1 VVAKDRITLQTFEP
15 LVIGMI
21 FPSQIACA
29 LYMRD
34 KLAPLIE
41 LMRGRPE
48 LTPFATPAAI
58 IEPLDMILHIFPIDG
73 ELPALVPATDPQ
85 QIGEVLRE
93 TLPESIDGTFEIER
107 CRVQLIDYARRYRS
121 VLRYQVEGRRPGASR
136 NEHRLVYGKVFDDTL
151 GALTGPVTAALRE
164 GLVGGRGYQ
173 FNVPRVLGWR
183 ADMRLALLEAI
194 PGEPVISDMLKAR
207 LRGRPT
213 PSGAAS
219 LEEMITTCAKIA
231 VTLHN
236 SGVKLGRRRTFD
248 DELAS
253 LRQGFADMRRY
264 SPELAERLEGWT
276 DQISTYAEQS
286 DSLPLSFCHGDFTY
300 TQVIFAGQ
308 QAGLVDFDAVCQAES
323 ALDLGHFMAYL
334 AIASVKAQKLA
345 GGAPNTLVDELRD
358 RFLRTYIAEM
368 GGRIDDVE
376 RLRVR
381 VAVYQMA
388 SLLRRALRSWQKFKG
403 SRLENALALIEE
415 EMACLPQLDY

>member
-1 VVAKDRITLQTFEP
+1 
-15 LVIGMI
+15 
-21 FPSQIACA
+21 
-29 LYMRD
+29 
-34 KLAPLIE
+34 
-41 LMRGRPE
+41 
-48 LTPFATPAAI
+48 
-58 IEPLDMILHIFPIDG
+58 
-73 ELPALVPATDPQ
+73 
-85 QIGEVLRE
+85 
-93 TLPESIDGTFEIER
+93 
-107 CRVQLIDYARRYRS
+107 
-121 VLRYQVEGRRPGASR
+121 
-136 NEHRLVYGKVFDDTL
+136 
-151 GALTGPVTAALRE
+151 
-164 GLVGGRGYQ
+164 
-173 FNVPRVLGWR
+173 
-183 ADMRLALLEAI
+183 
-194 PGEPVISDMLKAR
+194 
-207 LRGRPT
+207 
-213 PSGAAS
+213 
-219 LEEMITTCAKIA
+219 MITTCAKIA